1 MLFHERDTVIGYL
14 EEVEREESRASAQVL
29 SPSLIWMLHST
40 DKTVIDRS
48 INENFV
54 QCVNRKGRGEVNK
67 ISIQFFLSIY
77 QIPLEI
83 ISKYLSYLPL
93 LQF

>member
-67 ISIQFFLSIY
+67 ISIQFFLSIH
-77 QIPLEI
+77 QTPLE
-83 ISKYLSYLPL
+83 
-93 LQF
+93 